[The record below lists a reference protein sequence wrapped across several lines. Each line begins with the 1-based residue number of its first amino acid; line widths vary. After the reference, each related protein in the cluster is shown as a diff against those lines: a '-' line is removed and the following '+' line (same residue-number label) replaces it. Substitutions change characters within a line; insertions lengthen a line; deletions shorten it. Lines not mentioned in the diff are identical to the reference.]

1 LATTLIPTQPTRKP
15 EEPPSSDSTG
25 NRPPGDRSDRDR
37 GPDNGGGPE
46 SVRWSTPLSAYRA
59 GMLFAMTSMVSLFVT
74 LTVAL
79 QARWA
84 HPKDWVSIRLPRVL
98 YLNTLVLLIS
108 SLTIE
113 VARHSARAEAR
124 RRRTIYLCATLLLG
138 LTFVGGQFVG
148 WKDLVSSGV
157 YLASNPGSLFLYVIT
172 GAHGLHLF
180 GGMIALVW
188 VIFRAGSLERS
199 RKAETAVD
207 VVALYWHFMDGLWVY
222 LLGLLLFRVQR

>member
-1 LATTLIPTQPTRKP
+1 MATTLIPTQPTRKP

-157 YLASNPGSLFLYVIT
+157 YLASNPGSLFLYVIS

>member
-15 EEPPSSDSTG
+15 EEPPSFDSTG

-37 GPDNGGGPE
+37 GPDNGGGSE

-113 VARHSARAEAR
+113 VARHPARAEAR

-138 LTFVGGQFVG
+138 ITFVGGQFVG
-148 WKDLVSSGV
+148 WRDLVSSGV

-199 RKAETAVD
+199 RKTETAVD

>member
-1 LATTLIPTQPTRKP
+1 MATTLIPSPPTPKP
-15 EEPPSSDSTG
+15 EEPRSSDFTG
-25 NRPPGDRSDRDR
+25 NRPPGDGNDRDR
-37 GPDNGGGPE
+37 GPDNGGGPGSE
-46 SVRWSTPLSAYRA
+46 RWSTPLSAYRA
-59 GMLFAMTSMVSLFVT
+59 GMLFAMTSMVSLFVS

-84 HPKDWVSIRLPRVL
+84 HPKDWVSIRLPGVL

-108 SLTIE
+108 SLTME
-113 VARHSARAEAR
+113 VARLSARAEAR
-124 RRRTIYLCATLLLG
+124 RRQNIYLGATLLLG
-138 LTFVGGQFVG
+138 LIFVGGQLVG
-148 WKDLVSSGV
+148 WRELVSSGV
-157 YLASNPGSLFLYVIT
+157 YLDSNPGSLFLYVIT

-180 GGMIALVW
+180 GGMIALIW

-199 RKAETAVD
+199 RKAQTAMD

>member
-1 LATTLIPTQPTRKP
+1 LATTLIPTQPTPKP
-15 EEPPSSDSTG
+15 DEPPSSDSTG
-25 NRPPGDRSDRDR
+25 NRPPGDSSDRDR
-37 GPDNGGGPE
+37 GPDDDGGPG

-84 HPKDWVSIRLPRVL
+84 HPTDWVSIRLPGVL

-113 VARHSARAEAR
+113 VARLSARAEAR
-124 RRRTIYLCATLLLG
+124 RRRSIYLGTTLLLG
-138 LTFVGGQFVG
+138 LTFVGGQLVG
-148 WKDLVSSGV
+148 WKDLVSHGV

-180 GGMIALVW
+180 GGMIALIW

-199 RKAETAVD
+199 GKTQTAVD

>member
-1 LATTLIPTQPTRKP
+1 MATTLIPTQPTRKP